1 MTLSE
6 RETELGWL
14 FLTKE
19 ERILRRL
26 ARLSRII
33 AERDNLARLLAAES
47 ARVGELVGQVLELQR
62 TLDEVVVVCDQ
73 TIDERNEAQRTML
86 LAVQRA
92 DAVTAERD
100 ALAAKLDRVRALHY
114 AADNDAARTP
124 VCEHC
129 QGKAGVHSCGCWADS
144 DRHRVCGHC
153 YGEGRFERV
162 SWPCPTLAILDAD
175 GDE

>member
-47 ARVGELVGQVLELQR
+47 ARVGEL
-62 TLDEVVVVCDQ
+62 
-73 TIDERNEAQRTML
+73 
-86 LAVQRA
+86 
-92 DAVTAERD
+92 
-100 ALAAKLDRVRALHY
+100 AAKLDGSVRRRRPRRL
-114 AADNDAARTP
+114 P
-124 VCEHC
+124 V
-129 QGKAGVHSCGCWADS
+129 
-144 DRHRVCGHC
+144 
-153 YGEGRFERV
+153 
-162 SWPCPTLAILDAD
+162 
-175 GDE
+175 